1 MLIPRYGPL
10 SGKFFNSCF
19 LARKIGPDF
28 SGSKLLMSIGNY
40 QAKRLGQPSEVAE
53 AVWEPGL
60 QLEDGWMDR

>member
-1 MLIPRYGPL
+1 MAHLVGNFSTVL
-10 SGKFFNSCF
+10 

-28 SGSKLLMSIGNY
+28 SGWKLLMSIGNY

-60 QLEDGWMDR
+60 QLEDG